1 MDIRL
6 PCELLRPFREK
17 EEHHRHGV
25 GAHLQAGNPLSTGVA
40 QDMRMLE
47 EGKIHINKGSAGI
60 ATTCLKPLSV
70 FWSHFRLLPIMSEKA
85 SQ

>member
-6 PCELLRPFREK
+6 SCELLRPFREK
-17 EEHHRHGV
+17 EKHHGDGV
-25 GAHLQAGNPLSTGVA
+25 GAHLQAGNPLTTGVA

-70 FWSHFRLLPIMSEKA
+70 FWSHFRLQPVMSVKT